1 MHPGSRNRLMP
12 AHAALFPGDTLFER
26 LARTLCELG
35 CLPRKEL
42 YESWEMARR
51 VRRRFRGGRV
61 VDWAAGH
68 GLLAHC
74 LLLLDES
81 SPAALAY
88 DIREP
93 PSAAR
98 VHAGLCAVW
107 PRLTGRVTFSTTRP
121 QLSADDLVVSCHA
134 CGTLTDEVLDAASA
148 VGARVAVMPCCHAHG
163 RSDTGGLDGWLDAS
177 LAIDVTRAARLR
189 ATGYRVHTACI
200 DPAVT
205 PKNRLLIAAPPEPPR
220 ETRA

>member
-12 AHAALFPGDTLFER
+12 AHAALFPGDTLFDR
-26 LARTLCELG
+26 LARALCDLG

-61 VDWAAGH
+61 IDWAAGH
-68 GLLAHC
+68 GLLAQC
-74 LLLLDES
+74 LLLLDDS
-81 SPAALAY
+81 SPEAVAY

-98 VHAGLCAVW
+98 VHDGLCALW
-107 PRLTGRVTFSTTRP
+107 PRLRGRVMYTNQRP
-121 QLSADDLVVSCHA
+121 DLRADDLVVSCHA
-134 CGTLTDEVLDAASA
+134 CGTLTDEVLDAAREA
-148 VGARVAVMPCCHAHG
+148 RARVAVMPCCHAHG
-163 RSDTGGLDGWLDAS
+163 RSDPGGLEGWLDPS

-189 ATGYRVHTACI
+189 SAGYQVHTARI
-200 DPAVT
+200 DPDVT
-205 PKNRLLIAAPPEPPR
+205 PKNRLLLGAPPAR
-220 ETRA
+220 